1 MSKLFLLGD
10 IHLGIHQLKL
20 DIYLDISKDYFFN
33 FYFPILKEHYKKGD
47 RLFILGDVFDNRS
60 HLNLKVIS
68 YALDIFDWL
77 EENDIQIDI
86 ILGNHDLYNSS
97 SSEFNSLK
105 ILSRHRNVTIHSV
118 PTVVNIGTKKALMM
132 PYFNDVDEQKE
143 ELKKY
148 QGKVN
153 YLFCHSD
160 LAGAKNNINSGPLT
174 HGPSVAD
181 FVTFPQ
187 VYASHIHLHQ
197 KLQNFTFIGCPYH
210 LDRNDKGDKKGIY
223 IVDIETG
230 KEKFIP
236 NDRSPEYKNIE
247 IVTIEDVEKLD
258 RIISIER
265 VLADKPMDDWYDV
278 TVNNSLIMEKPE
290 LVRKLMDFSKK
301 KSLTTIKQIDDFE
314 IKDTVEDISLE
325 EIGVSLSIPD
335 MVRDYVKKQDFKDEI
350 VKEKIIGILEEVIQ
364 TASDD
369 RAQIME

>member
-118 PTVVNIGTKKALMM
+118 
-132 PYFNDVDEQKE
+132 
-143 ELKKY
+143 
-148 QGKVN
+148 
-153 YLFCHSD
+153 
-160 LAGAKNNINSGPLT
+160 PLT

-350 VKEKIIGILEEVIQ
+350 VKDKKYLKEK
-364 TASDD
+364 
-369 RAQIME
+369 